1 MDAERWRQLDQ
12 LLEAALAL
20 PEERRGAFVAERCA
34 DDEELRRRA
43 ERLLAAERAAEGFL
57 ETPPFADIESVL
69 AAAAAGR
76 ERAALAPGTVVGRY
90 VVGERVGAGGMG
102 TVYAAHDPEL
112 DRTIA
117 VKLVHLDH
125 AAGQSRERLLREAQA
140 LARVSSPNVVTVH
153 DVGNHDDAVFL
164 AMEYVAG
171 GTLEDWLQQRQR
183 GWREI
188 VAAFAAAGH
197 GLAAAHA
204 AGIVHRDFK
213 PSNVLRDEAGRL
225 RVADFGLARAAGG
238 GTAGGGG
245 AGGEHGGEPGVERG
259 GDRSGGQNGGQEA
272 DPPVPARGSPPSA
285 DRLASPLTGT
295 GWKLG
300 TPPYM
305 APEQHAG
312 GDVGPA
318 TDQFAFCVALYLA
331 LYGEHPF
338 AARSDAETRS
348 RVLAGTVAPP
358 PKGRRVPG
366 WLRAAVLRGLAV
378 EPGERWG
385 SMDELVRALERG
397 SRRLSRRPSR
407 RAVTIAALLAVA
419 VVAVLVLMWR
429 DRGAGAAGPAAAS
442 ASLAVLPFDNDGPN
456 DDDEYLSQGITD
468 ELIATLARIE
478 PLRVPARTSVYAL
491 AGRGLTVPQL
501 ARRLDVDHVLEGS
514 VRHSEDQVRVSAHL
528 VDTGNGT
535 EVWARTY
542 RRRMAD
548 LYDLEEEIARDV
560 LDHLVSAA
568 PSGQPL
574 VLRRTANIQAYSLYL
589 KGRSHW
595 NRRTPEG
602 FRQAVDYFKRAIAE
616 DPGYALGYSGLA
628 DSFSMMRVYDPD
640 PPPDVLIQARAAAL
654 HALKLDPQLAEAH
667 ASLGTVLI
675 MNGDPAAAEAELKR
689 AIDLEPRYATA
700 HHWYGL
706 LLTRMLFR
714 PRAGVGELELARQL
728 DPASSPIMAML
739 VGAYYNAGMHQ
750 RALATERELRVLD
763 PDWDAEES
771 GHCASRVDIALRRWD
786 DAVAA
791 IEQERGAGGLPLS
804 CRRDLAL
811 VDHLRGDY
819 AAELEVARQGLGD
832 HPGDLYL
839 LQAKGGALAAL
850 GRTAEVGD
858 LFAQVLATAGPDDLS
873 RYALYPLLGE
883 LRVHGHAAAGRRL
896 AGELLAWHQR
906 HAPVRRDELLSAMTL
921 ALAHVEA
928 GDAAAGADVLAR
940 WFAAAGPEQRRQ
952 DNISPYQVAG
962 LEGWAAALQGR
973 RSLARE
979 RLRSLATFETD
990 SETPPYE
997 AIILAAL
1004 GERQAAL
1011 EALRVRL
1018 DGGLVLNRDLHTEA
1032 GLEPLRGDPELQEL
1046 LPLVVPAPRRK
1057 AEP

>member
-57 ETPPFADIESVL
+57 ETPPFADLESVL

-125 AAGQSRERLLREAQA
+125 AAGQSRQRLLREAQA

-171 GTLEDWLQQRQR
+171 GTLEDWLRQRRR

-188 VAAFAAAGH
+188 VAAFAAAGR

-213 PSNVLRDEAGRL
+213 PANVLRDGAGRL
-225 RVADFGLARAAGG
+225 RVADFGLARAAAGG
-238 GTAGGGG
+238 GTAGGG
-245 AGGEHGGEPGVERG
+245 AGGEHGVEPGVDPAAEPPLAERG
-259 GDRSGGQNGGQEA
+259 T
-272 DPPVPARGSPPSA
+272 PPAAG
-285 DRLASPLTGT
+285 RLASPLTGT
-295 GWKLG
+295 GWQLG

-338 AARSDAETRS
+338 AAGSDAETRS

-358 PKGRRVPG
+358 PKGRRLPG
-366 WLRAAVLRGLAV
+366 WLRAAVVRGLAV
-378 EPGERWG
+378 EPAERWG

-397 SRRLSRRPSR
+397 SRRPSR
-407 RAVTIAALLAVA
+407 RAVTTAALLAVA
-419 VVAVLVLMWR
+419 VVAVLVLVWR
-429 DRGAGAAGPAAAS
+429 DRRDGATAPAAAS
-442 ASLAVLPFDNDGPN
+442 ASLAVLPFANDGPN

-468 ELIATLARIE
+468 ELIATLARVE

-491 AGRGLTVPQL
+491 AGRGLSVPQL
-501 ARRLDVDHVLEGS
+501 ARRLDVGHVLAGT

-528 VDTGNGT
+528 VDTGNGA

-560 LDHLVSAA
+560 LDHLVPAASSAL
-568 PSGQPL
+568 PL
-574 VLRRTANIQAYSLYL
+574 VHRRTANIQAYSLYL

-595 NRRTPEG
+595 NRRTSEG

-675 MNGDPAAAEAELKR
+675 MNGHPAAAEAELKR
-689 AIDLEPRYATA
+689 AIELEPRYATA

-714 PRAGVGELELARQL
+714 PRAGVVELELARQL

-739 VGAYYNAGMHQ
+739 VGAYYNAGMHR

-771 GHCASRVDIALRRWD
+771 GHCASRIDIALRRWD
-786 DAVAA
+786 DAAAA
-791 IEQERGAGGLPLS
+791 IEQERGADGLPLS

-811 VDHLRGDY
+811 LDHLRGDY
-819 AAELEVARQGLGD
+819 AAELEVARRGLGD

-839 LQAKGGALAAL
+839 LQAEGGALAAL

-858 LFAQVLATAGPDDLS
+858 LFDRVLATAGPDDLS

-896 AGELLAWHQR
+896 AGELVAWHQR
-906 HAPVRRDELLSAMTL
+906 RAPVRGDELLSAMTL
-921 ALAHVEA
+921 AVAHIEA

-952 DNISPYQVAG
+952 DDISPYQVAG

-973 RSLARE
+973 RTLARE
-979 RLRSLATFETD
+979 RLRSLATLEAD

-1004 GERQAAL
+1004 GERQAAFQ
-1011 EALRVRL
+1011 ALRARL
-1018 DGGLVLNRDLHTEA
+1018 DRGLVLNRDLHTEV
-1032 GLEPLRGDPELQEL
+1032 GLEPLRGNPELEEL
-1046 LPLVVPAPRRK
+1046 LPRVVPAP
-1057 AEP
+1057 ATDG